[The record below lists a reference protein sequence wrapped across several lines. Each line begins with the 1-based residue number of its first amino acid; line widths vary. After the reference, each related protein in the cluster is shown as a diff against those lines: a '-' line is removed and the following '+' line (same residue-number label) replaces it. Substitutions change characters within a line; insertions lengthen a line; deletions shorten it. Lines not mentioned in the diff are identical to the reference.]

1 MALSNSLQAKVGLV
15 DELHQ
20 RLTHGFKRFN
30 PSVPWQVESYEIK
43 YRQAMNVLSGSTDDI
58 GMVEDYA
65 EESGLTINVAAGII
79 VNKYTNRE
87 FLIRKMER
95 LRIRHQ
101 RAIRNAHNKEDFA
114 RCRSA
119 MEEDSFLSMMM

>member
-1 MALSNSLQAKVGLV
+1 
-15 DELHQ
+15 
-20 RLTHGFKRFN
+20 
-30 PSVPWQVESYEIK
+30 
-43 YRQAMNVLSGSTDDI
+43 
-58 GMVEDYA
+58 MVEDYA